1 MNIYCFDWRRN
12 PMPASDSKSIGFIS
26 FGFAVM
32 YSMSNLAVR
41 YLDSWNIL
49 VASAFPAKNSIHC
62 RGAGSFR
69 RGHPNFTLF
78 SGSIPK
84 KIYINSNH
92 WPILLWQ
99 PGSRKSPVGQPCLKC
114 LALSISQA
122 ESGAPLPGR
131 GTQNTPWEICSK
143 GRSLSY
149 WLVQNV
155 GECSCIIITLID
167 IILTPVHARDLRKTQ
182 LVHPPD
188 KSINKLLGSSHST
201 DKPTPQSR
209 EGKLYG
215 FGDMEQCCMYFR
227 LSL

>member
-84 KIYINSNH
+84 KIYRFTPFSLGTMACGFEQSTVL
-92 WPILLWQ
+92 P
-99 PGSRKSPVGQPCLKC
+99 S
-114 LALSISQA
+114 LALL
-122 ESGAPLPGR
+122 GASAWGLGYRALIR
-131 GTQNTPWEICSK
+131 GPPRGLGVTVDL
-143 GRSLSY
+143 LS
-149 WLVQNV
+149 
-155 GECSCIIITLID
+155 
-167 IILTPVHARDLRKTQ
+167 
-182 LVHPPD
+182 
-188 KSINKLLGSSHST
+188 
-201 DKPTPQSR
+201 
-209 EGKLYG
+209 
-215 FGDMEQCCMYFR
+215 M
-227 LSL
+227 